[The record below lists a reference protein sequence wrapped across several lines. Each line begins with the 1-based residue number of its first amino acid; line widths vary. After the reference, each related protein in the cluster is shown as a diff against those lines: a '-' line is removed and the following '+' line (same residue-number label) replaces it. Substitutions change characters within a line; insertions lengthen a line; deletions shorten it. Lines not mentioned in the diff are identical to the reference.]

1 MSEAYPKLAKAPIVE
16 AVVDFDC
23 DMPPGL
29 DLAALEGAVRAE
41 YGAEYP
47 KLQRRT
53 AHEYQFLAE
62 KDAVTK
68 HSANHRLQALQ
79 CMSKDGKQ
87 LVQVRDVGFSF
98 NRLAPY
104 STLDDY
110 LPAIQT
116 AWNSFCKLAAPVQ
129 VRVVR
134 LRYINRMLLPI
145 PDGGLNLAEYLKLSP
160 QLPDDKLKM
169 SAFLNQYAAVEPETG
184 HDLMLVMTS
193 QPPEA
198 GGLPV
203 ILDNCVGSR
212 VELQPGDWAGLH
224 NKLEALRKLKNRVFF
239 NVVTPKCIN
248 LFQH

>member
-41 YGAEYP
+41 YGAGYP
-47 KLQRRT
+47 KVQRRT
-53 AHEYQFLAE
+53 AHEYQFLAD
-62 KDAVTK
+62 KDAVAE
-68 HSANHRLQALQ
+68 HSAKHRLQALQ
-79 CMSKDGKQ
+79 CVSQDGKQ
-87 LVQVRDVGFSF
+87 LVQVRDEGFSF

-116 AWNSFCKLAAPVQ
+116 AWNSFCKLAAPLQ
-129 VRVVR
+129 VRIVR
-134 LRYINRMLLPI
+134 LRYINRILLPI
-145 PDGGLNLAEYLKLSP
+145 PDAGLDLAEYLNLSP
-160 QLPDDKLKM
+160 QLPDGKLKM
-169 SAFLNQYAAVEPETG
+169 TGFLNQYAAVESGTG
-184 HDLMLVMTS
+184 HDILVVMTS
-193 QPPEA
+193 RPPEVGA
-198 GGLPV
+198 LPV

-212 VELQPGDWAGLH
+212 VELQPGDWTGLQD
-224 NKLEALRKLKNRVFF
+224 KLEALRKLKNRVFF
-239 NVVTPKCIN
+239 KVVRQKCIN